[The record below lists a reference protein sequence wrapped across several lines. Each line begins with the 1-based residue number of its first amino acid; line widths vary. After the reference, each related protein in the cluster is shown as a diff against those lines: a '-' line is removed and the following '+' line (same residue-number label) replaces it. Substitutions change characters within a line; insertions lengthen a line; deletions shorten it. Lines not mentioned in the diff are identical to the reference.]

1 MTSSFDRNA
10 DKFERY
16 RALPGG
22 VPQAI
27 RNAVWQA
34 TGAQPGAR
42 VLDLGAGSGRIG
54 RAFVE
59 AGDSYV
65 GVDFSLLMLREF
77 LSRNSA
83 ASLLQADGG
92 QLPFPDGFFELV
104 LLMQVLS
111 GTHNWRNLLSETVRV
126 TLPGGFVVVGNTAT
140 PPAGVDAQMK
150 RQLALILEEM
160 GAASHKSKKAR
171 EESLEWLQQGSSQT
185 VRETAA
191 SWTALRTPRE
201 FLGRHRSGAQFS
213 KLPVA
218 VQEEALNKLS
228 AWAEMTFGSL
238 DKTFSETHGF
248 ELHVFRIRR
257 SGNAGIGKAGSDS
270 IAESRAPAAGK
281 AS

>member
-34 TGAQPGAR
+34 TGAKPGAR

-77 LSRNSA
+77 LSSNSA

-92 QLPFPDGFFELV
+92 QLPFPDGSFELV

-111 GTHNWRNLLSETVRV
+111 GSHNWRNLLPETVRV
-126 TLPGGFVVVGNTAT
+126 TSPGGFVVVGNTAT

-150 RQLALILEEM
+150 KQLALILEEM

-171 EESLEWLQQGSSQT
+171 EESLDWLQQGSSQRT
-185 VRETAA
+185 QVTAA

-201 FLGRHRSGAQFS
+201 FLDRHRSGAQFS

-218 VQEEALNKLS
+218 VQEEALKKLS
-228 AWAEMTFGSL
+228 AWAEGVFGSL
-238 DKTFSETHGF
+238 DNPFSETHGF
-248 ELHVFRIRR
+248 ELHVFRIGRP
-257 SGNAGIGKAGSDS
+257 GKAGAGKARSNS
-270 IAESRAPAAGK
+270 TAESRAPAAEK
-281 AS
+281 AG